1 VRAKEYFL
9 SLGSTFL
16 IIDNHPEEFFF
27 GVLSNVLIFDMNPEL
42 ILFHIQFRLF
52 LEAVLTVLARNVEEF
67 LINLRGLK

>member
-9 SLGSTFL
+9 SSGSTFL
-16 IIDNHPEEFFF
+16 IIDNHPEEFFI
-27 GVLSNVLIFDMNPEL
+27 GVLSNVLFFDLNPEL

-52 LEAVLTVLARNVEEF
+52 LEAVLIRNVEEF